1 MEFIFQISVYNR
13 LELEQQLAQALD
25 KRTEIISRKRLPRIW
40 KGIDWIR
47 SRPKATEQVSKR
59 RVVLYKIYG
68 LVLLAMG
75 VFVLVPGLM
84 APQQA
89 ILIIAGI
96 LSIGLGIIYLFP
108 RRKKENKQ
116 FQRAA
121 VKLLSGFEGLAISE
135 ESPIRVSF
143 AETGMT
149 IGENDAMPYSRFNA
163 AVETED
169 LYLLT
174 YNEQV
179 TVLQKRD
186 LMTGTHPDFVRSLKE
201 QTGLSFAQIP

>member
-40 KGIDWIR
+40 KGIDWMR
-47 SRPKATEQVSKR
+47 SRPKATEQVLKR
-59 RVVLYKIYG
+59 RIVLYKIYG
-68 LVLLAMG
+68 FVLLVMG

-89 ILIIAGI
+89 ILIIAGM

-121 VKLLSGFEGLAISE
+121 ENLLNGYEGLELSAD
-135 ESPIRVSF
+135 SPVRVSF
-143 AETGMT
+143 TEAGMA
-149 IGENDAMPYSRFNA
+149 IGANDAIPYSCLNA

-174 YNEQV
+174 YGEQV
-179 TVLQKRD
+179 TVLQKKD
-186 LMTGTHPDFVRSLKE
+186 LMTGTHSDFVRSLKE